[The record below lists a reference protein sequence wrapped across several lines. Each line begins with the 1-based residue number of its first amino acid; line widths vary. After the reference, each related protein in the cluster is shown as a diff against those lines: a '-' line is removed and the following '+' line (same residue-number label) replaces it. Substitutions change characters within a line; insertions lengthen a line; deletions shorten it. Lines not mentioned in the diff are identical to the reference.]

1 MLKTPRSPFDKLRA
15 NGLGYEFEDF
25 PLVLSPST
33 SSGQAL
39 SKHASHFYNNLL
51 HYHLSGA
58 QDLPRQRPRMA
69 PVFV

>member
-15 NGLGYEFEDF
+15 NGLGYEFKDF

-51 HYHLSGA
+51 HYQLSGA
-58 QDLPRQRPRMA
+58 
-69 PVFV
+69 